1 MIIFALILNILVTAF
16 QGQSENRICNTYT
29 IAFQTQMDTSIYNLL
44 MFNGKNDRIPTFYSC
59 GNELGFQIHNLSLT
73 VCLQKS
79 NQFITDVEIKDATI
93 GDLKKGFESGLYFKS
108 KYIIILDKN
117 GLVESVSELEHYL
130 ETVNSKELSNWIKK
144 TEWKPGIKGLK
155 PVRSRFILVLNF
167 DTKIRILEDWNNRQR
182 SIKHNLLSYK
192 SVLKKTYLEKGTM
205 WDLDILEPM
214 MKVKNI
220 NELIRILDEA
230 EAQAFKI
237 IKEFDRE
244 VMSFKYNGD
253 QNSIDNYYNAV
264 GRIGTSV
271 QTKFEETLKYLL
283 KNN

>member
-59 GNELGFQIHNLSLT
+59 DNELGFQIHNLSLT

-79 NQFITDVEIKDATI
+79 NQFITDVEIKDASI

-230 EAQAFKI
+230 EAQAF
-237 IKEFDRE
+237 
-244 VMSFKYNGD
+244 
-253 QNSIDNYYNAV
+253 
-264 GRIGTSV
+264 
-271 QTKFEETLKYLL
+271 
-283 KNN
+283 